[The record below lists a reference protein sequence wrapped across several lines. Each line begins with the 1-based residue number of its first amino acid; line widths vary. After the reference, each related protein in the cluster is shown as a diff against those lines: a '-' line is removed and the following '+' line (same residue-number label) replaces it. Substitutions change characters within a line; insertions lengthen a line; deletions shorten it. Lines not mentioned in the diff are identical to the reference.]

1 MPINM
6 VKLPTSRKDLYFRV
20 AKGHFATSRS
30 HTNYYIDITVQKT
43 RLSEATALAQ
53 EFVEMYRYK
62 APVDTIL
69 CLDGTEVIGTCIANE
84 MTRMELANM
93 NLHQTVYIVT
103 PEHTSGS
110 QLIFRENIL
119 PMIKGKNVLIRKYIG
134 YRGGVLDRDRVRG
147 LSHNVRI
154 QSQGS
159 AGLRKLRLSQMPHVP
174 RGKKDRRAH
183 KLLRILKALRSAKRN
198 KKQGCAHPP
207 VLVPRS
213 SRAVRLPAE
222 VLKQQSFS
230 FFAKQFKLCGQL
242 TELKQKM

>member
-20 AKGHFATSRS
+20 AKGHFATSRR

-119 PMIKGKNVLIRKYIG
+119 PMIKGKNVLILAASVVTGFTARGAVEAVKYYDGNISGIAAVFSTETECEG
-134 YRGGVLDRDRVRG
+134 YPITSVFNPKDLPDYASYD
-147 LSHNVRI
+147 SHKCPMCREEKKIDALINCYGY
-154 QSQGS
+154 S
-159 AGLRKLRLSQMPHVP
+159 KL
-174 RGKKDRRAH
+174 
-183 KLLRILKALRSAKRN
+183 
-198 KKQGCAHPP
+198 
-207 VLVPRS
+207 
-213 SRAVRLPAE
+213 
-222 VLKQQSFS
+222 
-230 FFAKQFKLCGQL
+230 
-242 TELKQKM
+242 

>member
-110 QLIFRENIL
+110 QLIFRENIM
-119 PMIKGKNVLIRKYIG
+119 PMIKGKNVLILAASVVTGFTARGAVEAVKYYDGNISGIAAVFSTETECEG
-134 YRGGVLDRDRVRG
+134 YPITSVFNPKDLPDYASYD
-147 LSHNVRI
+147 SHKCPMCRE
-154 QSQGS
+154 
-159 AGLRKLRLSQMPHVP
+159 
-174 RGKKDRRAH
+174 GKKIDALINCYGYS
-183 KLLRILKALRSAKRN
+183 KL
-198 KKQGCAHPP
+198 
-207 VLVPRS
+207 
-213 SRAVRLPAE
+213 
-222 VLKQQSFS
+222 
-230 FFAKQFKLCGQL
+230 
-242 TELKQKM
+242 